1 MGDRKGSSIHQLP
14 SPMPLCLGSRERNS
28 QVLASRV
35 AKEDATAVCANI
47 NPSINPRV
55 TNNLKDESPLVLIV
69 VDSRPGARL
78 VNGPEDAGLPMNS
91 PDQVE
96 SRIGMVRG
104 RFAEAEGVD
113 FLDAW

>member
-1 MGDRKGSSIHQLP
+1 
-14 SPMPLCLGSRERNS
+14 MPLCLGSRERNS

>member
-1 MGDRKGSSIHQLP
+1 
-14 SPMPLCLGSRERNS
+14 MPLCLGSRERNS

-35 AKEDATAVCANI
+35 AKEDA

-78 VNGPEDAGLPMNS
+78 VNGPEDAGLPMHS